1 MRSGLFRRPCPCPLP
16 PAVCMAA
23 VFVAAAAGAELV
35 IIMEPIDDMA
45 VVLTS
50 IAVFWYQIKAKRGE

>member
-1 MRSGLFRRPCPCPLP
+1 MSMSMPLT
-16 PAVCMAA
+16 PAVCMA
-23 VFVAAAAGAELV
+23 VVLVAAAAGAELV